1 MSALLIDAAAAEWQK
16 HRKSWKRALKLV
28 YVDESY
34 FYTVFFC
41 SLTKVWGRKGGV
53 GLQCWGTTFVMLNPI
68 LNLPVLISHHK
79 HPFTKQRI
87 VAESGIGGLGGGQK
101 QHKALPNG
109 RHWIK
114 PKPASPSLR
123 RKKNRKPRIM
133 LPLSSTASTRHKH
146 KGENNRQS
154 KTELKRKINK

>member
-1 MSALLIDAAAAEWQK
+1 
-16 HRKSWKRALKLV
+16 
-28 YVDESY
+28 
-34 FYTVFFC
+34 
-41 SLTKVWGRKGGV
+41 
-53 GLQCWGTTFVMLNPI
+53 MLNPI
-68 LNLPVLISHHK
+68 LTLPVLISHHK

-87 VAESGIGGLGGGQK
+87 VEESGIGGLGGGQK

-114 PKPASPSLR
+114 PKPASQSLLG
-123 RKKNRKPRIM
+123 KKNRKPRIM

-146 KGENNRQS
+146 KEENNRQS